1 MTWVKICGITT
12 VDDALA
18 CVEAGA
24 DAIGLNFWPRSK
36 RHRPPDELYE
46 MGRALATQPR
56 RIERWGVFVD
66 PTAEEIEAAFAAGAI
81 DVAQLHGDEDPTLC
95 TRLGARAVKALRLA
109 GIHSLAEFDRY
120 PGDRFLIDA
129 PFAGYGGSGQLVDEQ
144 LAHQATLHAA
154 PRRIIL
160 AGGLDPDNVA
170 GVIARVRPHGVDV
183 ASGVEA
189 RPGVKDHERVRRF
202 VAAAKGQRSVP

>member
-1 MTWVKICGITT
+1 MTWVKICGMTT
-12 VDDALA
+12 MDDALA
-18 CVEAGA
+18 CASAGA

-36 RHRPPDELYE
+36 RYRPPAELYE
-46 MGRALATQPR
+46 IGRTLIAQGR
-56 RIERWGVFVD
+56 HIERWGVFVD
-66 PTAEEIEAAFAAGAI
+66 PTLEEIEAAFAAEAI
-81 DVAQLHGDEDPTLC
+81 DVAQLHGDEEPTLC
-95 TRLGARAVKALRLA
+95 ARLGPRAVKALRLA
-109 GIHSLAEFDRY
+109 GAHSLADFDHF
-120 PGDRFLIDA
+120 GGERFLIDA

-144 LAHQATLHAA
+144 LARQAVEHVH

-189 RPGVKDHERVRRF
+189 RPGIKDHERVRRF
-202 VAAAKGQRSVP
+202 VAAAKGALP

>member
-12 VDDALA
+12 VDDALG
-18 CVEAGA
+18 CVDAGA

-36 RHRPPDELYE
+36 RHRPPAELYE
-46 MGRALATQPR
+46 IGRVLNAQAR

-95 TRLGARAVKALRLA
+95 ARLGARAIKALRLA
-109 GIHSLAEFDRY
+109 GAHSLAEFDRFA
-120 PGDRFLIDA
+120 GDRFLIDA

-144 LAHQATLHAA
+144 LAREAVRHAH
-154 PRRIIL
+154 PRHLIL

-170 GVIARVRPHGVDV
+170 GVIAHVRPHGVDV

-189 RPGVKDHERVRRF
+189 RPGIKDHERVRRF
-202 VAAAKGQRSVP
+202 VAAAKGALP